1 MILPYA
7 DMKPVVLN
15 FNESLLRASREIL
28 RRNRNHAIL
37 VDDSSKPWG
46 VLSIRDIAKAIF
58 IEGEEGIELIELGY
72 LGKIL
77 ESSAKLYASRPIVS
91 VSPSTSLKESVNLM
105 MERNIGFLPIL
116 DEEGKIIG
124 AIEERNLI
132 RAVSDFSQGNICG
145 KATWKLITIEAEEE
159 ILAAVGVML
168 TSGIRHLVVVENGSI
183 YGIVSLLKVL
193 YHITSETSM
202 RELLKGSR
210 SPIEEKVKLIAENP
224 WTLDCSYS
232 MREVASILAAERM
245 GAVFVRDNDGNV
257 GLFTDRDMLRILNE
271 ELNKQEITRI

>member
-1 MILPYA
+1 
-7 DMKPVVLN
+7 MKPVVLN